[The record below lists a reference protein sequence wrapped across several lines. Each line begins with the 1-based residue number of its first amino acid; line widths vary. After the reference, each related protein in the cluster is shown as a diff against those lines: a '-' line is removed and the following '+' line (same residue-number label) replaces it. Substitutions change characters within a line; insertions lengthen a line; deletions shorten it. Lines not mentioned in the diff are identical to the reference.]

1 VTFAEPLA
9 SDRCKMDTVFISRLN
24 TFLNAVAETMP
35 LYVPRQVDDH
45 AVCVRYDPE
54 SEPAAEFNAIRAC
67 TPVKE
72 FLFPLREL
80 AAVFPEPGAPAE
92 VKPFAVFGLKACD
105 LRSMAILDK
114 VFMEE
119 DFEDV
124 LYIARR
130 EKMFVISSD
139 CGDPGA
145 SCFCDLLAGQA
156 HPEDG
161 FDLNVSALADGYV
174 VQAGSPKG
182 KRFLSAHI
190 SLFGDVPD
198 ALLTERRRNRAA
210 TQERLE
216 RANAAFQLRT
226 PAREVVEQGY
236 ESDVFETQ
244 AQTCVECQACTRV
257 CPTCHCFYLYDTKQ
271 EDYFGKMKMWDS
283 CMRTG
288 YAAVAGGGN
297 PRKMLGDR
305 LRHRMMHKFS
315 YFLERY
321 GVEMCVGCGR
331 CVDAEAGEMDI
342 RVVLKKL
349 SDELTDKGRA
359 VAKKAK

>member
-1 VTFAEPLA
+1 MRSPLA
-9 SDRCKMDTVFISRLN
+9 PDRCKMDTVFISRLK
-24 TFLNAVAETMP
+24 TFLDAVAETVP
-35 LYVPRQVDDH
+35 LYVPRRVDEH
-45 AVCVRYDPE
+45 YVCVSYD
-54 SEPAAEFNAIRAC
+54 SENGKVPEFNNIRVC

-80 AAVFPEPGAPAE
+80 AAVFPEPVAPEE
-92 VKPFAVFGLKACD
+92 VAPFAVFGLKACD
-105 LRSMAILDK
+105 LRSMEILDK

-119 DFEDV
+119 EFEDT
-124 LYIARR
+124 LYLVRR
-130 EKMFVISSD
+130 EKMLVISSD
-139 CGDPGA
+139 CSDPA
-145 SCFCDLLAGQA
+145 ESCFCNILGGQS
-156 HPEDG
+156 HPEEG
-161 FDLNVSALADGYV
+161 FDLNVSAVDDGFI
-174 VQAGSPKG
+174 VQSGSSKG
-182 KRFLSAHI
+182 RRFLSAHI
-190 SLFGDVPD
+190 SMFGDVPD
-198 ALLTERRRNRAA
+198 ALLAERQKNRTA
-210 TQERLE
+210 THDQLE
-216 RANAAFQLRT
+216 KANGAFQLR
-226 PAREVVEQGY
+226 ASAQEVVERGY
-236 ESDVFETQ
+236 ESEVFDEQ

-271 EDYFGKMKMWDS
+271 QDYFGKMKMWDS

-297 PRKMLGDR
+297 PREMLGDR

-331 CVDAEAGEMDI
+331 CVDGEAGEVDI
-342 RVVLKKL
+342 RVLLRKL